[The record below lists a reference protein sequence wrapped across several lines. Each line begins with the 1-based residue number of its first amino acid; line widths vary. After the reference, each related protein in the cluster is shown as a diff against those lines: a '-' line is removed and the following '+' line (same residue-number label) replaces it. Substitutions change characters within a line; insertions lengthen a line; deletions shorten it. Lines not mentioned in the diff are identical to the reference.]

1 MEEMRK
7 IEELWKIIK
16 RLENQFEK
24 WKKSRVLE
32 KRIKQV
38 IESIDWHSFYESDSL
53 KATILYLYDL
63 NVENRRSN
71 ENDKNTV
78 YQDIFY
84 SC

>member
-1 MEEMRK
+1 M
-7 IEELWKIIK
+7 
-16 RLENQFEK
+16 
-24 WKKSRVLE
+24 
-32 KRIKQV
+32 